1 MIRGKTTKCPFGL
14 PVAAGCKVAG
24 GVAKDSD
31 RPVILEM
38 TPLESA
44 ESEQEAEEIADNN
57 LEVMLMVEE
66 YSKCPFADMIFE
78 KKNSVDCKFDP
89 RQSDIPAGNVGL
101 NGSPLYPHIMIGNM
115 PEAQYG
121 YPLDYYSDNNE
132 SRNVYYGI
140 YSLVG

>member
-14 PVAAGCKVAG
+14 PVIEGCKIAG

-31 RPVILEM
+31 RPAILGM
-38 TPLESA
+38 TPLEAADSD
-44 ESEQEAEEIADNN
+44 EEAAEIADSN
-57 LEVMLMVEE
+57 LEMMLMVEE
-66 YSKCPFADMIFE
+66 YSKCPFADMIFD
-78 KKNSVDCKFDP
+78 KKKSVDCKYDSK
-89 RQSDIPAGNVGL
+89 QSTIPAGNVGL
-101 NGSPLYPHIMIGNM
+101 NGSPLYPHIMVGNM

-132 SRNVYYGI
+132 SRNVYYGL